1 MIRYKTYNN
10 ALLTLK
16 CLGEKHK
23 QIETVTTGDLWDTDL
38 SDASGL
44 YPLMHVITNNANVS
58 LSEQKF
64 NFRVLIMDLVE
75 PDLSNEDEVMNDTY
89 QTMVDLIALL
99 KHGEILYGYNFSEG
113 EEQRYFVDDDF
124 LIEPFTERFTNN
136 VSGWVCDISIIVESV
151 LDSCDI
157 PIDNEVSCSK

>member
-10 ALLTLK
+10 TLETLK
-16 CLGEKHK
+16 CLGTQHK
-23 QIETVTTGDLWDTDL
+23 QIETVTTGDLFDVDL
-38 SDASGL
+38 DANNL
-44 YPLMHVITNNANVS
+44 YPLMHVIIQDADVS
-58 LSEQKF
+58 MSEQKF

-75 PDLSNEDEVMNDTY
+75 PDLSNEDEVMSDTY

-99 KHGEILYGYNFSEG
+99 KHGEILYSYAAAAG
-113 EEQRYFVDDDF
+113 EEQRYFEDNDF
-124 LIEPFTERFTNN
+124 TISPFTERFTSN

-157 PIDNEVSCSK
+157 PIDNSVACGK

>member
-10 ALLTLK
+10 ALETLK
-16 CLGEKHK
+16 CLGTQHR
-23 QIETVTTGDLWDTDL
+23 QIETVSNGDLFDIDME
-38 SDASGL
+38 ASGL
-44 YPLMHVITNNANVS
+44 YPLMHVIINDANVS

-75 PDLSNEDEVMNDTY
+75 PDLSNEDEVISDTY
-89 QTMVDLIALL
+89 QTMIDIIALL
-99 KHGEILYGYNFSEG
+99 KHGEILYGYDAAAG
-113 EEQRYFVDDDF
+113 EEQRYFVDNDF
-124 LIEPFTERFTNN
+124 LISPFTERFTNN

-157 PIDNEVSCSK
+157 PIDNTVSCSK

>member
-1 MIRYKTYNN
+1 MIRYKTYNA
-10 ALLTLK
+10 ALETLK
-16 CLGEKHK
+16 CLGTQHK
-23 QIETVTTGDLWDTDL
+23 QIETVTTGDLWEVNL
-38 SDASGL
+38 EANNL
-44 YPLMHVITNNANVS
+44 WPLMHVITNNANVS

-89 QTMVDLIALL
+89 QTMIDLIALL
-99 KHGEILYGYNFSEG
+99 KHGEILYGYNFSLG

-124 LIEPFTERFTNN
+124 LIEPFTERFSSN

-157 PIDNEVSCSK
+157 PIDNTVSCSK